1 MAKDKF
7 KYDVIKESSVEAYE
21 ELPKHFLAD
30 TLEEAEELYKEYYAL
45 LNNLSYTYSL
55 SVNIDKSDLF
65 GEALVG
71 LARAKRDF
79 DPKRSSKF
87 KTFAIYK
94 IKSALNEYVRKNS
107 MSITA
112 PAYIRNANRHLMLL
126 KDAFESCG
134 MDIECLLEA
143 FDIGKLETEPL
154 NTKWLK
160 KRADDLFSKL
170 TRGAERAG
178 ISVKE
183 LVRRAE
189 HIPTDVRYDD
199 YIDAEEI
206 SLQEERRLEMALLIE
221 NLKSHLTKTE
231 VQVCE
236 GIMEDKT
243 YEEIASTFGHKPPW
257 VNFQLDK
264 IRRKLEHEMRR

>member
-1 MAKDKF
+1 MARDKF

-30 TLEEAEELYKEYYAL
+30 TPEEAEELYKEYYAL

-55 SVNIDKSDLF
+55 STNIDKSDLF
-65 GEALVG
+65 GESLVG

-79 DPKRSSKF
+79 DPKRSNKF
-87 KTFAIYK
+87 RTFAIYK

-107 MSITA
+107 MSIAA
-112 PAYIRNANRHLMLL
+112 PAYIRNANRHVVLL

-134 MDIECLLEA
+134 VDINYLSEA
-143 FDIGKLETEPL
+143 FELGKLETGPL
-154 NTKWLK
+154 KVTWLK
-160 KRADDLFSKL
+160 LRAGNLFNKL
-170 TRGAERAG
+170 SNGAARAG
-178 ISVKE
+178 ITVKE

-199 YIDAEEI
+199 YIDVEEI
-206 SLQEERRLEMALLIE
+206 NLQEKRRLEMALLIE
-221 NLKSHLTKTE
+221 NMKSHLTQME
-231 VQVCE
+231 VQICE

-243 YEEIASTFGHKPPW
+243 YEEIAAGFGHKPPW
-257 VNFQLDK
+257 VNQQLDK
-264 IRRKLEHEMRR
+264 IRRKLASKLGR